1 MEKHVQAVLIA
12 NRGEIACRVTKA
24 IQELGLKPIVI
35 YTEADAL
42 SLHVKGAEHR
52 VCLGADKRA
61 YTDIDLIVNL
71 CKEHK
76 VAAVHP
82 GYGFLSENVEFATAI
97 QNAGIQFLGP
107 APETF
112 KMFSLKHTARAVAE
126 EAEVPVLPGSS
137 VLKSADEAGDLAD
150 GIGYP
155 VLLKATGG
163 GGGIGIYI
171 CNSHDEVVDMF
182 PVAARQGQANFG
194 DAGVF
199 LEKYVQAARHIEV
212 QIFGDGRGNV
222 VHLGERECS
231 IQRRHQKVVEET
243 PSPFS
248 NPEFRES
255 ITNAA
260 VRLGK
265 HANYR
270 SAGTI
275 EFLVDNDTGN
285 FYFLEVNTRLQVEH
299 GITEY
304 VSRTDLVQWM
314 IRLQV
319 PGLTP
324 PDLCG
329 YVYDNRGAAI
339 ECRINAENPTAS
351 YAPSAGS
358 LGEVS
363 WPNMDNVR
371 VDTWI
376 ETGSLVTP
384 HYDSLLAKL
393 MVFSPNGREDA
404 IKTMQAALAATKL
417 KGIPTNLELCQTIL
431 SSEKFG
437 SGVTTT
443 GFLADFEYKARA
455 VEVTV
460 PGMRTTVQDW
470 PGRTK
475 LWNVG
480 VPPSGPVDPR
490 AFRFG
495 NALVA
500 NASDAAGLEFAIEGP
515 VLKFHA
521 KAVVA
526 VTGAEFEVDLDG
538 RPIKMWTSVKVPTGS
553 VLTIG
558 KARRTGGVCGYLLVS
573 GGLDVPLYLGSRATF
588 PSGGLGGVQG
598 RSLKAGDLIPL
609 GHQLAK
615 SPVPGAVVPQD
626 WLVNIPLPHEGEW
639 DIGVLPGPN
648 AAPDFFTEEDMK
660 VFYST
665 PYSVHYNSNRLGV
678 RLEGPAPK
686 WARSDGGEGGSHPSN
701 VHDHVY
707 AIGTINFT
715 GNTPVVLM
723 PDGPSLGGFVCPAT
737 IPSAELW
744 KLGQVS
750 AGVALRFKKLT
761 LQEAD
766 AIRQRTNKQVELLGK
781 MASGDATAEDACA
794 QIQSFVQVDRD
805 FPETKVVLVQVDSSA
820 SHPGMQVR
828 LAGDRNVLVEYGPME
843 LDLKLRVRVWA
854 LQRALAH
861 SKVEGVVETSP
872 GVRSVMVEYDP
883 DVLSLSRLLSLLR
896 DADEALQP
904 PEDALQSRI
913 IKLPIA
919 FGDRWTRA
927 AIERYMK
934 SSRNDAPYLP
944 SNIDFV
950 AANNGLSGGAADV
963 KGTLMAASYMV
974 LGLGDVYLGAPCAVP
989 LDPRHRLVVPKYNPA
1004 RTFTPEGA
1012 VGLGG
1017 AYLCIYPMN
1026 SPGGYQLVG
1035 RTLPIWNTWGRSAP
1049 FSPTVPWLLRIFDQ
1063 IKFVAVSEDELEKQ
1077 RAAFA
1082 SGQLSIEIEDTIFDL
1097 AAYSAFLSRV
1107 APEARAFRD
1116 QQLAASRKQNLLDIA
1131 SLERL
1136 RAKVAA
1142 GSGFPPEEGDT
1153 DVIQGGVDIPSTLTA
1168 NVWEVLPKVGD
1179 QVMAGQKIVALEAMK
1194 MEIVVAAPMAGKVA
1208 AIRVEAGQLVQQGDA
1223 LLVIVPDS
1231 TT

>member
-1 MEKHVQAVLIA
+1 MLIA

-24 IQELGLKPIVI
+24 TEELGLKPIVI

-42 SLHVKGAEHR
+42 SLHVKGADHK
-52 VCLGADKRA
+52 VCLGPDKRA
-61 YTDIDLIVNL
+61 YTDINLIVKI
-71 CKEHK
+71 CKEQK

-97 QNAGIQFLGP
+97 NDSGIQFLGP
-107 APETF
+107 DPVTF
-112 KMFSLKHTARAVAE
+112 KMFSLKHTARAIAV
-126 EAEVPVLPGSS
+126 EAKVPVLPGSS
-137 VLKSADEAGDLAD
+137 VLTTADEAGKLAD

-171 CNSHDEVVDMF
+171 CNSRSEVVEMF

-194 DAGVF
+194 NSEVF

-212 QIFGDGRGNV
+212 QIFGDGKGKV

-248 NPEFRES
+248 SPEFREG
-255 ITNAA
+255 ITSAA
-260 VRLGK
+260 VRLGQYAK
-265 HANYR
+265 YR

-275 EFLVDNDTGN
+275 EFLVDNDTGK

-304 VSRTDLVQWM
+304 VCRQDLVQWM

-319 PGLTP
+319 PGLKP
-324 PDLCG
+324 PDLDA
-329 YVYDNRGAAI
+329 YSFDNRGAAI
-339 ECRINAENPTAS
+339 ECRINAENPS
-351 YAPSAGS
+351 SDYSPSAGT
-358 LGEVS
+358 LGEVT
-363 WPNMDNVR
+363 WPEMTNVR
-371 VDTWI
+371 VDTWV
-376 ETGSLVTP
+376 ETGSIVTP
-384 HYDSLLAKL
+384 HYDSLLAKV
-393 MVFSPNGREDA
+393 MVFSPKGREDA
-404 IKTMQAALAATKL
+404 IKTMQAALAATRL

-431 SSEKFG
+431 SSDKFG

-443 GFLADFEYKARA
+443 DFLTGFNYKPHAIQ
-455 VEVTV
+455 VTV
-460 PGMRTTVQDW
+460 PGMRTSVQDW

-475 LWNVG
+475 LWSVG
-480 VPPSGPVDPR
+480 VPPSGPVDR
-490 AFRFG
+490 RSFRFG

-500 NASDAAGLEFAIEGP
+500 NASDAAGLEFAIVGP
-515 VLKFHA
+515 TLKFHA

-526 VTGAEFEVDLDG
+526 VTGAEFDVDLDG
-538 RPIKMWTSVKVPTGS
+538 TPIKMWTSLEIPAGS
-553 VLTIG
+553 TLKIG
-558 KARRTGGVCGYLLVS
+558 GARRTGGICGYLAVN

-598 RSLKAGDLIPL
+598 RPLKAGDLIPL
-609 GHQLAK
+609 GRPATRPIL
-615 SPVPGAVVPQD
+615 GTVVPDGWISKLPQ
-626 WLVNIPLPHEGEW
+626 PHEGDW
-639 DIGVLPGPN
+639 SIGVLPSPN
-648 AAPDFFTEEDMK
+648 AAPDFFTEEDLET
-660 VFYST
+660 FYST
-665 PYSVHYNSNRLGV
+665 PYTVHYNSNRLGV

-686 WARSDGGEGGSHPSN
+686 WARSDGGEGGTHPSN

-737 IPSAELW
+737 VPTAELW

-750 AGVALRFKKLT
+750 AGVTLRFKKLT

-766 AIRQRTNKQVELLGK
+766 ALRCKTNKQIELLTK
-781 MASGDATAEDACA
+781 MAAGDVTSPDAQA
-794 QIQSFVQVDRD
+794 QIQESVPPKADL
-805 FPETKVVLVQVDSSA
+805 PETKVVLLEIGSSL

-828 LAGDRNVLVEYGPME
+828 LAGDRCVLVEYGPME
-843 LDLKLRVRVWA
+843 LDMKLRVRVWA
-854 LQRALAH
+854 LQKELAH
-861 SKVEGVVETSP
+861 AEVEGLVETGP

-883 DVLSLSRLLSLLR
+883 NVLGLSKLLGIIER
-896 DADEALQP
+896 ADAVLQP
-904 PEDALQSRI
+904 LESSLPTRI

-919 FGDRWTRA
+919 FDDRCTRG
-927 AIERYMK
+927 AIDRYMR

-950 AANNGLSGGAADV
+950 AANNGLPGGGAAV
-963 KGTLMAASYMV
+963 KGTLKEASYMV

-1017 AYLCIYPMN
+1017 AYLCIYSMN

-1049 FSPTVPWLLRIFDQ
+1049 FSPDTPWLLRIFDQ
-1063 IKFVAVSEDELEKQ
+1063 IKFVEVSEDELEKQ

-1082 SGQLSIEIEDTIFDL
+1082 NGQLAIDITETTFDL
-1097 AAYSAFLSRV
+1097 AAYNEFLADV
-1107 APEARAFRD
+1107 ALEARDFRK
-1116 QQLAASRKQNLLDIA
+1116 QQLAASKQQTLLDDA

-1136 RAKVAA
+1136 AVKAAA
-1142 GSGFPPEEGDT
+1142 GNAPNEEET
-1153 DVIQGGVDIPSTLTA
+1153 DSEAVEGGVDVSSTITA

-1179 QVMAGQKIVALEAMK
+1179 FVKVGQKIILLEAMK
-1194 MEIVVAAPMAGKVA
+1194 MEVVITAPVAGVLAAL
-1208 AIRVEAGQLVQQGDA
+1208 RVEAGQLVQQQDV
-1223 LLVIVPDS
+1223 LLVIVPEDKAA
-1231 TT
+1231 